1 MLQKVYIDEIIILI
15 LTIFYINCTYIFFY
29 ELNEYIYI

>member
-15 LTIFYINCTYIFFY
+15 LTIFYINCTYIFFLLI
-29 ELNEYIYI
+29 E